1 MIFIMLA
8 MNQNC
13 DHNLYDD
20 AGEMIVVSS
29 EWKGERNIKLSIDI
43 QKSI

>member
-1 MIFIMLA
+1 MGWMILLMLRIMMMIIILA

-29 EWKGERNIKLSIDI
+29 E
-43 QKSI
+43 

>member
-1 MIFIMLA
+1 MGWMILLMLRMMMIIMLA

-29 EWKGERNIKLSIDI
+29 E
-43 QKSI
+43 